1 MELVRRRLSHRLCRP
16 LPSEEGQ
23 VFALTAVAMVGICA
37 MAGAALD
44 VGVWFQA
51 HRKQQAI
58 ADASALA
65 AAGDLPAS
73 TSLASSDASSYAGK
87 NGGNVESVAYSTAYL
102 PNDTVTVS
110 ATRTVPS
117 YFLKTIGINQATV
130 TATAVARAENMSS
143 AWGSAPFAVINTQ
156 PELSGPGCPCL
167 GAATTLDLAMVGPG
181 GFQILD
187 IDGSQG
193 GTGPGTLA
201 SWILNGCDC
210 STSAPTYIYS
220 DTGAKF
226 NSSEVK
232 NAMDQRIGSDMLFPV
247 YDATQG
253 NGANLQYHVIGFAGF
268 HVNGYSF
275 KGNSGTID
283 GWFVHVDWQ
292 GTGTTNTSNYFGA
305 TTSQLVG

>member
-51 HRKQQAI
+51 HRRQQAI

-156 PELSGPGCPCL
+156 PELSGPGCPCF
-167 GAATTLDLAMVGPG
+167 GVPTTLDLAMVGPG
-181 GFQILD
+181 GFQVLD
-187 IDGSQG
+187 IDDSQG
-193 GTGPGTLA
+193 GVGPGTLA
-201 SWILNGCDC
+201 NWILNGCDC
-210 STSAPTYIYS
+210 STSAPTYVYS
-220 DTGAKF
+220 DPGAKF
-226 NSSEVK
+226 NSSQVK
-232 NAMDQRIGSDMLFPV
+232 NAMDAVIGHNLLFPV
-247 YDATQG
+247 YDTVSG
-253 NGANLQYHVIGFAGF
+253 GGANLQYHVIGFAGF
-268 HVNGYSF
+268 NLQGYDF
-275 KGNSGTID
+275 QGNSGQID
-283 GWFVHVDWQ
+283 GWFVHVDWK
-292 GTGTTNTSNYFGA
+292 GTGTSDTSTYFGA